1 VPGAIGTNRIGG
13 LLAKAGILW
22 AFLGLFIIL
31 SILSPA
37 FITPNNLMNVIKQMS
52 VNGIMG
58 IAMTFVLI
66 LGGIDLSVG
75 SLIALTS
82 VCAAFFARQSLDLP
96 LIVPIAVSLLVGV
109 AAGAINGFGI
119 AYVGISPFIMTLA
132 MMSCLRG
139 LAQVLSN
146 GSPIFGLSKPFN
158 GIANGFVLGIPNL
171 VYFLLVILVIGI
183 FVLRK
188 TVFGKWVYAIG
199 GNEVSARL
207 SGINT
212 RWIKVVVYMGSG
224 LLAGVCGVLMASR
237 ITSGSPIIG
246 VGYELNA
253 ISAAVIGGVSMSG
266 GTGNLLGTLIGAL
279 IIGVIQ
285 NGLDILGVSAFYQQ
299 IIQGLIIMVAVF
311 LDIKSKSRI

>member
-1 VPGAIGTNRIGG
+1 MPGAIGTNRIGS

-146 GSPIFGLSKPFN
+146 GSPIFGLSKQFN

-266 GTGNLLGTLIGAL
+266 GTGNLLGTLVGAL

>member
-1 VPGAIGTNRIGG
+1 MNRIGS

-37 FITPNNLMNVIKQMS
+37 FITPGNLMNVVKQIS
-52 VNGIMG
+52 VNGIMAVG
-58 IAMTFVLI
+58 MTFVLI

-82 VCAAFFARQSLDLP
+82 VCAAFFATKSLDLP
-96 LIVPIAVSLLVGV
+96 LIVPIAVALLVG
-109 AAGAINGFGI
+109 AAGGMINGFGI

-132 MMSCLRG
+132 MMSCFRG

-146 GSPIFGLSKPFN
+146 GTPIFGLSQQFN
-158 GIANGFVLGIPNL
+158 GIANGFVFGIPNL
-171 VYFLLVILVIGI
+171 VYFLVLILVIGI

-212 RWIKVVVYMGSG
+212 RRIKVVVYMGSG

-246 VGYELNA
+246 VSYELNA

-266 GTGNLLGTLIGAL
+266 GTGNLLGTLVGAL

-299 IIQGLIIMVAVF
+299 IIQGLIILVAVF
-311 LDIKSKSRI
+311 LDIKSKSKI

>member
-1 VPGAIGTNRIGG
+1 MPGAIGTNRIGS

-146 GSPIFGLSKPFN
+146 GSPIFGLSKQFN

-266 GTGNLLGTLIGAL
+266 GTGNLLGTLVGAL

-299 IIQGLIIMVAVF
+299 IIQELIIMVAVF